1 MPTAG
6 GLAKRTQLSGWDR
19 RELGSAKRTQSS
31 GWTDANSV
39 LRNEPNRPVD
49 RGELALRNE
58 PNRPGWTD
66 ANSVLRNEA
75 ILTPLA
81 EVQYSNV
88 KDRWVLLSRELP
100 GAETARSCLIIGGVR
115 GGISVNPVE
124 VIAKIESISKKV
136 LRPADGSSCHVSYLS
151 LPQTKLSA
159 ASVLPIPL

>member
-39 LRNEPNRPVD
+39 LRNE
-49 RGELALRNE
+49 
-58 PNRPGWTD
+58 
-66 ANSVLRNEA
+66 A

-81 EVQYSNV
+81 EIQYSNV

-159 ASVLPIPL
+159 ESVLPVPL